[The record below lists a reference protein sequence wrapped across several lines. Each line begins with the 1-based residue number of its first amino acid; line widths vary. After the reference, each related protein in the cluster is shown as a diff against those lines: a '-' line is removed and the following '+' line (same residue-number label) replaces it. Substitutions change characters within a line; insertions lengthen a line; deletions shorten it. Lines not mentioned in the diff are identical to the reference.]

1 MGNILDKIFAEKKEE
16 LANTRR
22 QRPLPEIKSMAE
34 SQVPCLD
41 VMRVLDPAR
50 WNFSRII
57 AELKRR
63 TPFKGEVRADFDPVA
78 IA

>member
-34 SQVPCLD
+34 S
-41 VMRVLDPAR
+41 
-50 WNFSRII
+50 
-57 AELKRR
+57 
-63 TPFKGEVRADFDPVA
+63 
-78 IA
+78 